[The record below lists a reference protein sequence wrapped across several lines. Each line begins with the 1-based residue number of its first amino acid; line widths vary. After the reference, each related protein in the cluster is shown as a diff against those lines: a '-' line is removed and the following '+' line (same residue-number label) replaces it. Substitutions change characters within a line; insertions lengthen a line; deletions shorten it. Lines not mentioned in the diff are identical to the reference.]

1 MIIVSNKITGFI
13 GRLNTPMKLLF
24 WLRTSTIAVATVTL
38 LGTVTNEFS
47 NIGIA
52 YAQPYTV
59 TEIEVEGNTRIEA
72 ETIETY
78 LTIQREL
85 PFTESDIDDSL
96 KEMFATGLFTDI
108 GIERRGETLIVTV
121 SENPLIRQISFEGNR
136 RVADEALQEVV
147 QSEEREVLTQ
157 TRVQGDLQL
166 ILESYRRIGRY
177 RASVEP
183 KYIELENNRV
193 DLVFEINEGT
203 KTKIQRI
210 TFIGNRN
217 YSDRELRG
225 IIQTREAGIFSF
237 LRTSDVYDPDR
248 FDADQELLRRFYFQQ
263 GYADFR
269 IVSAIADLDREQNL
283 FYLTITLDEG
293 VKYKYADIN
302 IDTTLISVDPEALK
316 KVVVTDSG
324 DTYDSEDIETSVENI
339 TEEVS
344 KLGFAFAEVRP
355 RFERNFEERTIDVTY
370 VVEEGPRVYIDRI
383 NITGN
388 YRTREYVIR
397 RELDLA
403 EGDAFN
409 RILLDAAK
417 RRLDNLDYFRS
428 VNLTTERGSAPD
440 RIIINIEVTEQPTGE
455 VSFGVGYST
464 SDGFVGDIS
473 ISEKNFLGR
482 GQYVKIAGSYGE
494 SSRTYELAV
503 REPYFAGLRV
513 SSSFNVVR
521 RTLTENDTRS
531 YDETSTGGG
540 MSFGFPLNENVSLNT
555 FYRLTNSVRTSDSSS
570 GVSTVISSSATDDEN
585 DEKNT
590 RLTSL
595 IGFSL
600 VYNSIDNFRLPRRG
614 LYGRFKEDVTGLGGD
629 SQYFRTEVEG
639 RAFMPIITDW
649 DVIGMIGAKG
659 GHVQSWGE
667 RLSVFDQYFIGGET
681 IRGFRSQGIGPR
693 DGNRD
698 LDDAVG
704 GRTFF
709 SSTAELTFPTPLL
722 PDELGLRG
730 ALFLDAGSAWSFDTE
745 IAEVIENEMT
755 RKSFLDNLVSNE
767 FDLRVSAGFGFAWD
781 SPFGPIRA
789 DFAWP
794 LRKYERDKT
803 EIFRLGGGGQF

>member
-1 MIIVSNKITGFI
+1 MGF
-13 GRLNTPMKLLF
+13 NTWLRSTVTAVTISLLF
-24 WLRTSTIAVATVTL
+24 
-38 LGTVTNEFS
+38 GTVSNEFS
-47 NIGIA
+47 NIGTA
-52 YAQPYTV
+52 VAQPFTI

-85 PFTESDIDDSL
+85 PFTDSDIDDSL
-96 KEMFATGLFTDI
+96 KEMFATGLFTDVRI
-108 GIERRGETLIVTV
+108 AVNGETLVVTV
-121 SENPLIRQISFEGNR
+121 TENPLIRVISFEGNSR
-136 RVADEALQEVV
+136 INDDALKEVV

-203 KTKIQRI
+203 KTKIERI
-210 TFIGNRN
+210 TFIGNRD
-217 YSDRELRG
+217 YSDGNLRDV
-225 IIQTREAGIFSF
+225 IQTREAGFFSF

-293 VKYKYADIN
+293 VKYKYGNID
-302 IDTTLISVDPEALK
+302 IDTTLISVDPTELE
-316 KVVVTDSG
+316 KVVVTETG
-324 DTYDSEDIETSVENI
+324 KTYDSEEIETSVENI
-339 TEEVS
+339 TIEVS

-355 RFERNFEERTIDVTY
+355 RFERNYEEQTIDVTF

-383 NITGN
+383 NIVGN
-388 YRTREYVIR
+388 NRTREYVIR

-409 RILLDAAK
+409 RILLDASK

-464 SDGFVGDIS
+464 SDGFVGDVS

-482 GQYVKIAGSYGE
+482 GQYVKLAGSYGE
-494 SSRTYELAV
+494 SSTRYELAV

-513 SSSFNVVR
+513 SSGFNVVR
-521 RTLTENDTRS
+521 RELTENDTRS
-531 YDETSTGGG
+531 YDELSTGGG
-540 MSFGFPLNENVSLNT
+540 VSFGFPLNEDVSLNT
-555 FYRLTNSVRTSDSSS
+555 FYRLTLRDIEPSTSNTSQVVRNSAGKTW
-570 GVSTVISSSATDDEN
+570 I
-585 DEKNT
+585 
-590 RLTSL
+590 SL

-600 VYNSIDNFRLPRRG
+600 TYNTIDNFRLPRRG
-614 LYGRFKEDVTGLGGD
+614 LYGRLKEDVTGLGGE
-629 SQYFRTEVEG
+629 SQYFKTEVEA
-639 RAFMPIITDW
+639 RAYTPIITDW
-649 DVIGMIGAKG
+649 DVIGVVGANG
-659 GHVQSWGE
+659 GHIQSWGNP
-667 RLSVFDQYFIGGET
+667 LKFHDQYFLGGET
-681 IRGFRSQGIGPR
+681 VRGFRSQGIGPR
-693 DGNRD
+693 DGEID
-698 LDDAVG
+698 VDDAVG
-704 GRTFF
+704 GRTYF
-709 SSTAELTFPTPLL
+709 STTVELNFPTPLL

-730 ALFLDAGSAWSFDTE
+730 ALFMDAGSLWNFDTD
-745 IAEVIENEMT
+745 IADTIGDEST
-755 RKSFLDNLVSNE
+755 RDDFLKNLNSNE
-767 FDLRVSAGFGFAWD
+767 LDIRVSAGFGFAWD
-781 SPFGPIRA
+781 SPFGQIRA
-789 DFAWP
+789 DFAFP
-794 LRKYERDKT
+794 LRKNEVDKT
-803 EIFRLGGGGQF
+803 EIFRLGGGSQF

>member
-1 MIIVSNKITGFI
+1 MIIDSNKFIGLI
-13 GRLNTPMKLLF
+13 GRLLIPMGLLS
-24 WLRTSTIAVATVTL
+24 WLRISVFAVAIL
-38 LGTVTNEFS
+38 MLFGTVTNKFP

-52 YAQPYTV
+52 VAQPYTI

-78 LTIQREL
+78 LTIQRDL
-85 PFTESDIDDSL
+85 PFTDSDIDDSL
-96 KEMFATGLFTDI
+96 KEMFATGLFTDV
-108 GIERRGETLIVTV
+108 GIERRGETLVVTV
-121 SENPLIRQISFEGNR
+121 SENALIREISFEGNSR
-136 RVADEALQEVV
+136 ITDDALQEVI

-177 RASVEP
+177 RAAVEP

-203 KTKIQRI
+203 KTKIERI

-217 YSDRELRG
+217 YSDGNLRDV
-225 IIQTREAGIFSF
+225 IQTREAGILSF

-283 FYLTITLDEG
+283 FYLTITIDEG
-293 VKYKYADIN
+293 VKYEYGNID
-302 IDTTLISVDPEALK
+302 IDTTLISVDPNELM
-316 KVVVTDSG
+316 KVVETDTG
-324 DTYDSEDIETSVENI
+324 DTYDSGEIETSVENI
-339 TEEVS
+339 TIEVS

-355 RFERNFEERTIDVTY
+355 RFERNYEEQTIDVTY

-383 NITGN
+383 NIVGN
-388 YRTREYVIR
+388 NRTREYVIR

-409 RILLDAAK
+409 RILLDASK

-464 SDGFVGDIS
+464 SDGFVGDVS

-521 RTLTENDTRS
+521 RNLTQNDTRS
-531 YDETSTGGG
+531 YDEVSNGGG
-540 MSFGFPLNENVSLNT
+540 VSFGFPLNEAVSLNT
-555 FYRLTNSVRTSDSSS
+555 FYRLTHSKRTTDST
-570 GVSTVISSSATDDEN
+570 GVSAVIRASADEDN
-585 DEKNT
+585 EEEST

-600 VYNSIDNFRLPRRG
+600 VYNTIDNFRLPRRG
-614 LYGRFKEDVTGLGGD
+614 LYGRFKEDVTGLGGE
-629 SQYFRTEVEG
+629 SQYFRTEVDG
-639 RAFMPIITDW
+639 RAYMPIIIDW
-649 DVIGMIGAKG
+649 DVIGMIAAKG
-659 GHVQSWGE
+659 GHVQSLGE
-667 RLSVFDQYFIGGET
+667 
-681 IRGFRSQGIGPR
+681 
-693 DGNRD
+693 
-698 LDDAVG
+698 
-704 GRTFF
+704 
-709 SSTAELTFPTPLL
+709 
-722 PDELGLRG
+722 
-730 ALFLDAGSAWSFDTE
+730 
-745 IAEVIENEMT
+745 
-755 RKSFLDNLVSNE
+755 
-767 FDLRVSAGFGFAWD
+767 
-781 SPFGPIRA
+781 
-789 DFAWP
+789 
-794 LRKYERDKT
+794 
-803 EIFRLGGGGQF
+803 

>member
-1 MIIVSNKITGFI
+1 MIIESKEITGLTE
-13 GRLNTPMKLLF
+13 RLNTPMELYS
-24 WLRTSTIAVATVTL
+24 WLRATAIVVAIIIL
-38 LGTVTNEFS
+38 LGTVSTEFS
-47 NIGIA
+47 TMGTA
-52 YAQPYTV
+52 AAQPYTV
-59 TEIEVEGNTRIEA
+59 TEIVVEGNTRIEA

-85 PFTESDIDDSL
+85 PFTDSDLDDSL
-96 KEMFATGLFTDI
+96 KEMFATGLFTDV
-108 GIERRGETLIVTV
+108 GIERRGETLVVTV
-121 SENPLIRQISFEGNR
+121 SENALIRQISFEGNSR
-136 RVADEALQEVV
+136 IADEALQEVI

-203 KTKIQRI
+203 KTKIERI

-217 YSDRELRG
+217 FSDRELRG
-225 IIQTREAGIFSF
+225 IVQTREAGFFSF

-283 FYLTITLDEG
+283 FYLTITIDEG

-302 IDTTLISVDPEALK
+302 IDTTLISVDPEELK
-316 KVVVTDSG
+316 KVVVTETG
-324 DTYDSEDIETSVENI
+324 DTYDSGEIETSVENI
-339 TEEVS
+339 TVEVS

-355 RFERNFEERTIDVTY
+355 RFDRNFEERTIDVTY

-388 YRTREYVIR
+388 NRTREYVIR

-409 RILLDAAK
+409 RILLDASK

-464 SDGFVGDIS
+464 SDGFVGDVS

-494 SSRTYELAV
+494 SSRTYELVV

-531 YDETSTGGG
+531 YDETSSGGG
-540 MSFGFPLNENVSLNT
+540 VSFGFPLNENVSLNT

-570 GVSTVISSSATDDEN
+570 VSDVIKASTTDDEN
-585 DEKNT
+585 DEINR

-600 VYNSIDNFRLPRRG
+600 VYNTIDNFRLPRRG

-629 SQYFRTEVEG
+629 SQYFRTEIEG
-639 RAFMPIITDW
+639 RAYTPIITDW
-649 DVIGMIGAKG
+649 DVIGMIGTKG
-659 GHVQSWGE
+659 GHVQSWGKT
-667 RLSVFDQYFIGGET
+667 LSVFDQYFIGGET

-693 DGNRD
+693 DGNKD

-709 SSTAELTFPTPLL
+709 STTAELTFPTPLL

-730 ALFLDAGSAWSFDTE
+730 ALFLDAGSAWGFDTE
-745 IAEVIENEMT
+745 IAEVIENETT

-767 FDLRVSAGFGFAWD
+767 FEFRVSAGFGFAWD

-794 LRKYERDKT
+794 LQKNERDKT

>member
-1 MIIVSNKITGFI
+1 MIIDSNKIIGLI
-13 GRLNTPMKLLF
+13 GRLLIPMGQLS
-24 WLRTSTIAVATVTL
+24 WLRISVFAVAIL
-38 LGTVTNEFS
+38 MLFGTVTNKFS
-47 NIGIA
+47 NIGTA
-52 YAQPYTV
+52 VAQPYTIS
-59 TEIEVEGNTRIEA
+59 EIEVEGNTRIEA

-78 LTIQREL
+78 LTIQRDL
-85 PFTESDIDDSL
+85 PFTDSDIDDSL
-96 KEMFATGLFTDI
+96 KEMFATGLFTDV
-108 GIERRGETLIVTV
+108 GIERRGETLVVTV
-121 SENPLIRQISFEGNR
+121 SENALIREISFEGNSR
-136 RVADEALQEVV
+136 ITDDALQEVI

-177 RASVEP
+177 RAAVEP

-203 KTKIQRI
+203 KTKIERI

-217 YSDRELRG
+217 YSDGNLRDV
-225 IIQTREAGIFSF
+225 IQTREAGILSF

-283 FYLTITLDEG
+283 FYLTITIDEG
-293 VKYKYADIN
+293 VKYEYGNID
-302 IDTTLISVDPEALK
+302 IDTTLISVDPNELM
-316 KVVVTDSG
+316 KVVETDTG
-324 DTYDSEDIETSVENI
+324 DTYDSGEIETSVENI
-339 TEEVS
+339 TIEVS

-355 RFERNFEERTIDVTY
+355 RFERNYEEQTIDVTY

-383 NITGN
+383 NIVGN
-388 YRTREYVIR
+388 NRTREYVIR

-409 RILLDAAK
+409 RILLDASK

-464 SDGFVGDIS
+464 SDGFVGDVS

-494 SSRTYELAV
+494 SSRTYEFAV

-521 RTLTENDTRS
+521 RNLTQNDTRS
-531 YDETSTGGG
+531 YDEVSNGGG
-540 MSFGFPLNENVSLNT
+540 VSFGFPLNEAVSLNT
-555 FYRLTNSVRTSDSSS
+555 FYRLTHSKRTTDSS
-570 GVSTVISSSATDDEN
+570 GVSAVIRASADEDN
-585 DEKNT
+585 EDEST

-600 VYNSIDNFRLPRRG
+600 VYNTIDNFRLPRRG
-614 LYGRFKEDVTGLGGD
+614 LYGRFKEDVTGLGGE
-629 SQYFRTEVEG
+629 SQYFRTEVDG
-639 RAFMPIITDW
+639 RAYMPIIIDW
-649 DVIGMIGAKG
+649 DVIGMIAAKG

-704 GRTFF
+704 GRTYF
-709 SSTAELTFPTPLL
+709 STTAELTFPTPLL

-745 IAEVIENEMT
+745 VAEAIENEVT

-767 FDLRVSAGFGFAWD
+767 FDIRVSAGFGFAWD
-781 SPFGPIRA
+781 SPFGQIRA

-794 LRKYERDKT
+794 LKKAERDKT
-803 EIFRLGGGGQF
+803 EIFRLGGGSQF

>member
-1 MIIVSNKITGFI
+1 MIIKSNEITDLTE
-13 GRLNTPMKLLF
+13 RLKTPMRLF
-24 WLRTSTIAVATVTL
+24 SWLRTSAITVAITIL
-38 LGTVTNEFS
+38 LGMVSTEFS
-47 NIGIA
+47 TIGTA
-52 YAQPYTV
+52 AAQPYTV
-59 TEIEVEGNTRIEA
+59 TEIVVEGNTRIEA

-85 PFTESDIDDSL
+85 PFTDSDLDDSL
-96 KEMFATGLFTDI
+96 KEMFATGLFTDV
-108 GIERRGETLIVTV
+108 GIERRGETLVVTV
-121 SENPLIRQISFEGNR
+121 TENALIRQISFEGNSR
-136 RVADEALQEVV
+136 IADEALQEVI

-203 KTKIQRI
+203 KTKIERI

-217 YSDRELRG
+217 FSDLELRG
-225 IIQTREAGIFSF
+225 IIQTREAGFFSF

-283 FYLTITLDEG
+283 FYLTITIDEG

-302 IDTTLISVDPEALK
+302 IDTTLISVDPEELK
-316 KVVVTDSG
+316 KVVVSESG
-324 DTYDSEDIETSVENI
+324 DTYDSGEIETSVENI
-339 TEEVS
+339 TVEVS

-355 RFERNFEERTIDVTY
+355 RFDRNFEERTIDVTF

-388 YRTREYVIR
+388 NRTREYVIR

-409 RILLDAAK
+409 RILLDASK
-417 RRLDNLDYFRS
+417 RRLDNLQYFRS

-464 SDGFVGDIS
+464 SDGFVGDVS

-521 RTLTENDTRS
+521 RTLTENDSRS

-540 MSFGFPLNENVSLNT
+540 ASFGFPLNEAVSLNT
-555 FYRLTNSVRTSDSSS
+555 FYRLTNSVRTSDNSS
-570 GVSTVISSSATDDEN
+570 VSTVISSSATDDEN
-585 DEKNT
+585 DEINT

-600 VYNSIDNFRLPRRG
+600 VYNTIDNFRLPRRG
-614 LYGRFKEDVTGLGGD
+614 LYGRLKEDVTGLGGD
-629 SQYFRTEVEG
+629 SQYFRTEIEG
-639 RAFMPIITDW
+639 RAFTPIITDW
-649 DVIGMIGAKG
+649 DLIGMIEVKG

-681 IRGFRSQGIGPR
+681 IRGFRSQGVGPR

-730 ALFLDAGSAWSFDTE
+730 ALFLDAGSAWGFDTE

-755 RKSFLDNLVSNE
+755 RKTFLDNLVSNE
-767 FDLRVSAGFGFAWD
+767 FELRVSAGFGFAWD
-781 SPFGPIRA
+781 SPFGQIRA

-794 LRKYERDKT
+794 LLKNERDKT
-803 EIFRLGGGGQF
+803 EIFRLGGGSQF